1 MSFASDLKK
10 VLTLNEA
17 QELFENEILRLS
29 TLDVYRSSK
38 KRYYNRINKVQND
51 VYDHLN
57 RIGVSGVLYLCDDLL
72 INHDEMVVD
81 AIDTS
86 EEYDRDVKF
95 FKWLYFG
102 VFFWCIMMLILGK
115 LLNVHGGSESQRFDS
130 NVDVQ
135 TEVVTE
141 QSSDD
146 TIDDIVWNE
155 YRQIYTD
162 QETLNIDQSWVDQ
175 SVG

>member
-10 VLTLNEA
+10 VLTLDEA
-17 QELFENEILRLS
+17 QALFENEILRLS
-29 TLDVYRSSK
+29 TLDVYKSSK

-57 RIGVSGVLYLCDDLL
+57 RIGVSGILYLYDDLL
-72 INHDEMVVD
+72 INHDELVVD

-102 VFFWCIMMLILGK
+102 VFVWCIMMLILGK
-115 LLNVHGGSESQRFDS
+115 LLGAHGGSESQRFDS
-130 NVDVQ
+130 NVNVQ

-146 TIDDIVWNE
+146 ISDDMVWNE

-162 QETLNIDQSWVDQ
+162 QETLNID
-175 SVG
+175 

>member
-10 VLTLNEA
+10 VLTLDEA

-57 RIGVSGVLYLCDDLL
+57 RIGVSGILYLCDDLL

-86 EEYDRDVKF
+86 EEYARDVKF

-102 VFFWCIMMLILGK
+102 VFVWYIMMLILGK
-115 LLNVHGGSESQRFDS
+115 LLGAHGGLESKMSDS
-130 NVDVQ
+130 NVNVQ

-141 QSSDD
+141 QSSDNTLD
-146 TIDDIVWNE
+146 NMVWNE
-155 YRQIYTD
+155 YRQVYTD
-162 QETLNIDQSWVDQ
+162 QETLNTDQSWVDQ
-175 SVG
+175 SFE

>member
-1 MSFASDLKK
+1 MPFASDLKK
-10 VLTLNEA
+10 VLTLDEA

-57 RIGVSGVLYLCDDLL
+57 RIGVSGILYLYDDLL

-102 VFFWCIMMLILGK
+102 VFL
-115 LLNVHGGSESQRFDS
+115 
-130 NVDVQ
+130 
-135 TEVVTE
+135 
-141 QSSDD
+141 
-146 TIDDIVWNE
+146 
-155 YRQIYTD
+155 
-162 QETLNIDQSWVDQ
+162 
-175 SVG
+175 

>member
-10 VLTLNEA
+10 VLTLDEA

-29 TLDVYRSSK
+29 TLDVYRTSK
-38 KRYYNRINKVQND
+38 KRYYNRINKVQNN

-57 RIGVSGVLYLCDDLL
+57 RIGVSGILYLYDDLL

-102 VFFWCIMMLILGK
+102 VFLWCIMMLILGK
-115 LLNVHGGSESQRFDS
+115 LLGGHGSSESQRFDS

-146 TIDDIVWNE
+146 TIDDMIWNE

-162 QETLNIDQSWVDQ
+162 QATLNIDQSWVDQ
-175 SVG
+175 SVE

>member
-10 VLTLNEA
+10 VLTLDEA

-57 RIGVSGVLYLCDDLL
+57 RIGVSGILYLCDDLL

-102 VFFWCIMMLILGK
+102 VFLWCIMMLVLGK